1 MLKAL
6 ASICHCHARGSET
19 LCQHS
24 AQIIVAMAG
33 STRVIPFRGVDRML
47 SYSRS
52 GSFVRS
58 ITLGADTTLNS
69 QTLNR
74 QQARCLASHVRS
86 PAHSEPLSTP
96 GSTHVSAL
104 YIDHLD
110 PLNTT
115 VVDVDLDLMKRL
127 EDVTTLVD
135 NVTSRGMYIDV
146 HQLVRDAAK
155 QNFHLEHVSM
165 ISLTD
170 YHNLMSKQT
179 EKKAL
184 ETERERISQRMKTLV
199 KQKQSSPEVEKE
211 KETLK
216 ERGKEVRELLKVVTR
231 AYYDIEKKVM
241 LVALQLPVDLHP
253 HTPVEDMVV
262 RESNEIPEFSFPVK
276 DHVTIGRNSHILKM
290 GVISRGSFYLCGPLA
305 HLELHLMEL
314 VSQRL
319 RDAGLQQF
327 SCPDMF
333 KTVVMVFNMQPKATS
348 EGENEESLSLDRL
361 SNVLYL
367 AGVSPMSFAAYL
379 TRMTVAQS
387 SLPLRCFTQGRRYS
401 PKCFDPSFDVGL
413 LGAQQTNA
421 VRMMLSYNS
430 LVNSDS

>member
-19 LCQHS
+19 LCRHS

-47 SYSRS
+47 SCSRS

-74 QQARCLASHVRS
+74 QQARCMASHVRS

-96 GSTHVSAL
+96 GSTPVSAL

-165 ISLTD
+165 ISLTGTLR
-170 YHNLMSKQT
+170 YHFFIHN
-179 EKKAL
+179 
-184 ETERERISQRMKTLV
+184 
-199 KQKQSSPEVEKE
+199 
-211 KETLK
+211 
-216 ERGKEVRELLKVVTR
+216 
-231 AYYDIEKKVM
+231 
-241 LVALQLPVDLHP
+241 
-253 HTPVEDMVV
+253 
-262 RESNEIPEFSFPVK
+262 
-276 DHVTIGRNSHILKM
+276 TI
-290 GVISRGSFYLCGPLA
+290 
-305 HLELHLMEL
+305 
-314 VSQRL
+314 
-319 RDAGLQQF
+319 
-327 SCPDMF
+327 
-333 KTVVMVFNMQPKATS
+333 
-348 EGENEESLSLDRL
+348 
-361 SNVLYL
+361 
-367 AGVSPMSFAAYL
+367 
-379 TRMTVAQS
+379 
-387 SLPLRCFTQGRRYS
+387 
-401 PKCFDPSFDVGL
+401 
-413 LGAQQTNA
+413 
-421 VRMMLSYNS
+421 
-430 LVNSDS
+430 